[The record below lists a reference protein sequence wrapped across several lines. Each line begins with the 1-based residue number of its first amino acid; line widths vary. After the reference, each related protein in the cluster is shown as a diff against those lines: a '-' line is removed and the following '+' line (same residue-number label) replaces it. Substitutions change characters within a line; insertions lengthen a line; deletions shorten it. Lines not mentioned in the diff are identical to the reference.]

1 MGWGGMGLPLT
12 GCLWQGRQM
21 RQLRCCS
28 LLGYVAAKR
37 QKYKTAEREV
47 QRPKQNGLEPKGGK
61 KYPRQNIAR
70 ANQGP
75 ISAPH
80 RPQLN
85 ALSDTNNR
93 WLKGQIEQSSCFFP
107 LNGWSLNGNTIT
119 NMQVH
124 WYLRWQRNDADRP
137 YTAMQL
143 EDTIPE
149 TCALCKGPGVDN
161 ISPSEKQQI

>member
-1 MGWGGMGLPLT
+1 MGWDGITPYRVHLT
-12 GCLWQGRQM
+12 GKANERTEV
-21 RQLRCCS
+21 
-28 LLGYVAAKR
+28 LLLVAAKR

-47 QRPKQNGLEPKGGK
+47 QRPKQNDLEPKGGK

-93 WLKGQIEQSSCFFP
+93 
-107 LNGWSLNGNTIT
+107 
-119 NMQVH
+119 
-124 WYLRWQRNDADRP
+124 
-137 YTAMQL
+137 
-143 EDTIPE
+143 
-149 TCALCKGPGVDN
+149 
-161 ISPSEKQQI
+161 